1 VNVTPDIEAEI
12 DLREIVIRLWRH
24 RLWILL
30 SVVLFAVV
38 FTAAALLI
46 TPVYRATA
54 VLVPANTNQSGGGL
68 SGALGQLGGLA
79 ALAGVDVNDSIQ
91 VEEALAVMNSREFT
105 EAFIRDRNLLPML
118 FASEWDAEAR
128 AWKGAPE
135 DHPTL
140 ARGFKY
146 FDSRVRTVSRDRTT
160 RLVTVSVEWRDP
172 VLAADWVNDLVGRL
186 NAEMRSRAI
195 AATEASVGYLE
206 KELATTSTIETKQAI
221 ARLME
226 AQINQKMLA
235 NVTQEYAFRIVDRAL
250 PPDPKDVVWPNKL
263 LLVALGPIVGL
274 IVGVAAVVVLGSLS
288 RRS

>member
-1 VNVTPDIEAEI
+1 
-12 DLREIVIRLWRH
+12 
-24 RLWILL
+24 
-30 SVVLFAVV
+30 
-38 FTAAALLI
+38 
-46 TPVYRATA
+46 
-54 VLVPANTNQSGGGL
+54 
-68 SGALGQLGGLA
+68 
-79 ALAGVDVNDSIQ
+79 
-91 VEEALAVMNSREFT
+91 
-105 EAFIRDRNLLPML
+105 
-118 FASEWDAEAR
+118 
-128 AWKGAPE
+128 
-135 DHPTL
+135 
-140 ARGFKY
+140 
-146 FDSRVRTVSRDRTT
+146 
-160 RLVTVSVEWRDP
+160 VSVEWRDP

-274 IVGVAAVVVLGSLS
+274 IVGMVAVVVLGSLA